1 MSSATAPPPLYRTA
15 GFLLFSFAVVSCDDA
30 ATTGS
35 GGAGGASA
43 SSTTGSF
50 SNSTG
55 SQSTDGC
62 SDDNRLVYLL
72 GDQRELVKFNPATLE
87 LTEVGKLNCPV
98 QGGPAVPTPTPFSM
112 AVDRTGFA
120 FVLYNDGNLF
130 HLDTKTAHCTAT
142 NFVPHQSS
150 SFDLF
155 GMGFV
160 ANAPGSKAETLYVGS
175 YNPGNGIGKLSVGDL
190 TIEPVGYYDAI
201 SGAAE
206 MTGTGDA
213 RLFGFFLSSPP
224 VVVAEI
230 DKATSKVKSKTA
242 LPDIQIGSAWAFAFW
257 GGDFWLFTSPN
268 GGNSRIDRY
277 RPNPGSPSDGAT
289 TLMVPDA
296 GLEIVGAGVSTC
308 APVVPP
314 A

>member
-1 MSSATAPPPLYRTA
+1 MLARSKAVAAVALA
-15 GFLLFSFAVVSCDDA
+15 GALLGCDDGA
-30 ATTGS
+30 STTSNAS

-43 SSTTGSF
+43 SSTGGF

-55 SQSTDGC
+55 SVSPDGC
-62 SDDNRLVYLL
+62 SDDTRLVYLL
-72 GDQRELVKFNPATLE
+72 GNGRELVKFNPGTLE
-87 LTEVGKLNCPV
+87 RTEIGKLNCPV
-98 QGGPAVPTPTPFSM
+98 QGGPAVPTPVPFSM

-120 FVLYNDGNLF
+120 FVLYDDGNLF

-150 SFDLF
+150 GFDLF

-160 ANAPGSKAETLYVGS
+160 ANSPGSHLESLFVGS
-175 YNPGNGIGKLSVGDL
+175 YNPGNGIGKLSIGDL
-190 TIEPVGYYDAI
+190 SIEPVGYYDAI

-213 RLFGFFLSSPP
+213 RLFGFFLSNP

-230 DKATSKVKSKTA
+230 DKFTAKVVSKTP
-242 LPDIQIGSAWAFAFW
+242 LPDVHIGSAWAFAFW

-268 GGNSRIDRY
+268 GGHSRIDRY
-277 RPNPGSPSDGAT
+277 RPNAGSPTGAT
-289 TLMVPDA
+289 ELMVEDA

-308 APVVPP
+308 APIVPP
-314 A
+314 S

>member
-1 MSSATAPPPLYRTA
+1 MGLLLALGLGIGA
-15 GFLLFSFAVVSCDDA
+15 GCDDGA
-30 ATTGS
+30 SSSGPS
-35 GGAGGASA
+35 GGAGGDAA
-43 SSTTGSF
+43 GSTTGAF

-55 SQSTDGC
+55 SVGPDGC

-72 GDQRELVKFNPATLE
+72 GDARELVRFNPATLE
-87 LTEVGKLNCPV
+87 LTEVGKINCPV
-98 QGGPAVPTPTPFSM
+98 QGGPAVPTPVPFSM

-120 FVLYNDGNLF
+120 FVLYDDGNLF

-142 NFVPHQSS
+142 GFVPHQSS
-150 SFDLF
+150 AFDLF

-160 ANAPGSKAETLYVGS
+160 ANAPGSKSESLFVGS

-190 TIEPVGYYDAI
+190 TIDPVGYYDSI

-230 DKATSKVKSKTA
+230 DKNNSKVLSKTA

-257 GGDFWLFTSPN
+257 GGDFWLFTSPD
-268 GGNSRIDRY
+268 GGHSRIDRY

-314 A
+314 S

>member
-1 MSSATAPPPLYRTA
+1 MSAESHTMTRVVAALA
-15 GFLLFSFAVVSCDDA
+15 GALVLLACDGGASSSSNTD
-30 ATTGS
+30 

-43 SSTTGSF
+43 SSTGGF

-55 SQSTDGC
+55 SVGPDGC
-62 SDDNRLVYLL
+62 SDDTRLVYLL
-72 GDQRELVKFNPATLE
+72 GSGRELVKFNPATLE

-98 QGGPAVPTPTPFSM
+98 QGGPAVPTPVPFSM

-120 FVLYNDGNLF
+120 FVLYDDGNLF
-130 HLDTKTAHCTAT
+130 HLDTKTAHCTSTA
-142 NFVPHQSS
+142 FVPHASTA
-150 SFDLF
+150 FDRF

-160 ANAPGSKAETLYVGS
+160 ANSAGSHQESLFVGS
-175 YNPGNGIGKLSVGDL
+175 YQPGDGIGKLSVGDL
-190 TIEPVGYYDAI
+190 AIERVGYYDSI

-213 RLFGFFLSSPP
+213 RLFGFFLSTP

-230 DKATSKVKSKTA
+230 DKSTSKVLSKTT
-242 LPDIQIGSAWAFAFW
+242 LPDIHIGSAWAFAFW

-289 TLMVPDA
+289 TLMVEDA

-314 A
+314 S